1 MGFDAEERLT
11 EARQAVQQTR
21 ALLAVP
27 LVLLS
32 REESRGV
39 PLKRAFWALH
49 TWIRNCSVGVG
60 PLRRRTHIFRSP
72 LIIIIWTG
80 RGTCVNLAIVRRQ
93 VGGLMLVLLSN
104 LQKATYRSFSCIDV
118 AEDLCE

>member
-1 MGFDAEERLT
+1 MTWVNHEGRT

-21 ALLAVP
+21 ALLVVL

-32 REESRGV
+32 REDSRGV

-60 PLRRRTHIFRSP
+60 PLHKHTECQP
-72 LIIIIWTG
+72 LP
-80 RGTCVNLAIVRRQ
+80 
-93 VGGLMLVLLSN
+93 
-104 LQKATYRSFSCIDV
+104 
-118 AEDLCE
+118 